1 MGDLD
6 SSPGFITS
14 SMILGRLANLHV
26 PWLPQMPNDY
36 LPSRPSSYKNK
47 KYFFLENI
55 KAMTIT

>member
-14 SMILGRLANLHV
+14 SVILGRSAKLHA
-26 PWLPQMPNDY
+26 PQLPQIPNDC